1 MQNERFQLR
10 PSSSSKKPWCVED
23 TKADPAEDPVIYH
36 FSSKKKAADFKCMMD
51 SEHATPQEGV

>member
-23 TKADPAEDPVIYH
+23 TKAGPAEDPVIYH
-36 FSSKKKAADFKCMMD
+36 FSSNKNAADFKSMMY
-51 SEHATPQEGV
+51 SEHAAPQEGV